1 MANTPEGKV
10 KDAVKALLKERH
22 AWYFMPVS
30 NGMGVVGIPDIICC
44 YRGLFIAI
52 EAKAPGK
59 LHTTTPNQKRVIS
72 AINTSGGMAVVVDD
86 VSAVVD
92 LLDTLDLTYKECP
105 NGYVN

>member
-1 MANTPEGKV
+1 
-10 KDAVKALLKERH
+10 
-22 AWYFMPVS
+22 MPVS

-52 EAKAPGK
+52 ETKAPGK